1 MVSFIFIS
9 NVESPNTQK
18 YLQMSIQ
25 DLCSSLKQE
34 DPVEIKAVLE
44 AILYRLFPEVLSD
57 GEKKNVVFL
66 YLVYYS

>member
-1 MVSFIFIS
+1 MVSFIWIS
-9 NVESPNTQK
+9 DLESPNTQK

-34 DPVEIKAVLE
+34 DPLEIKAVLE

-57 GEKKNVVFL
+57 GEKKNVVFV
-66 YLVYYS
+66 YRVYYS